1 MQKGSLDNIIKH
13 IANLFK
19 SEERNKVIEEK
30 IIGDIKKLFE
40 QEKDYYKQVR
50 VGNFQNNLSI
60 NEYCDKVKLY
70 FKKCYN

>member
-50 VGNFQNNLSI
+50 VGNF
-60 NEYCDKVKLY
+60 
-70 FKKCYN
+70 